1 MKREKE
7 DKMENRLE
15 VADQMSKIDDKIQE
29 LKAEKCSLI
38 GKELTYLKTR
48 INTILTKFNKRYD
61 PAIEKVLVMGR
72 MELALLYDS
81 YEFLNVSELGLELN
95 DNGLINKIW
104 GMTIYTKDITSI
116 LEVFGKADSL
126 IFVEEKLNIGE
137 GHGVDQQI
145 QARCD
150 SN

>member
-1 MKREKE
+1 
-7 DKMENRLE
+7 MESRLE
-15 VADQMSKIDDKIQE
+15 VSEQVSKIDSKIQE
-29 LKAEKCSLI
+29 LEAEKCSLI

-48 INTILTKFNKRYD
+48 INTLLTKFNKRYGSS
-61 PAIEKVLVMGR
+61 IEKILVVGR
-72 MELALLYDS
+72 MELSLLYDAH
-81 YEFLNVSELGLELN
+81 EFLEAAGLNLELS

-126 IFVEEKLNIGE
+126 IFVEEKLNVGE

-150 SN
+150 ND